1 MLGTYVLSS
10 GYKDAY
16 YKKAQKVRTL
26 IIKAF
31 EDAFSV
37 CDFVCTPTTPNT
49 CFEIGSIKNPIE
61 MYMQDLFTVPAN
73 IAGIPAISIPSGFD
87 ESNKPIAFQMF
98 APQLQDVKLVQAAYL
113 FEEFLNLEAKI
124 PPLFDKE

>member
-1 MLGTYVLSS
+1 TYVLSS
-10 GYKDAY
+10 GYSEAY

-26 IIKAF
+26 IIQAF
-31 EDAFSV
+31 EEAFST
-37 CDFVCTPTTPNT
+37 CDFVCTPTTPNS

-73 IAGIPAISIPSGFD
+73 IASIPAISIPSGFD
-87 ESNKPIAFQMF
+87 EENKPIAFQMF
-98 APQLQDVKLVQAAYL
+98 APQLQDVKLVQAASL
-113 FEEFLNLEAKI
+113 FEEKLNLKTKI